1 MEPLTPRRAEVSHTK
16 IVATVGPA
24 SRSLECL
31 VRLIEAGV
39 DVFRINTAHGQR
51 DEHAETLV
59 RIRQADQQ
67 TGQPVAVLVDLAGP
81 KIRLG
86 ELPGDQLQCQSGQR
100 VRFVRSNGPLLPGEL
115 TTSYPCLVDE
125 LQVGDRLMLADGT
138 VAMLVRSRTADYVE
152 CEVVQPGILRSR
164 QGVNLPGV
172 KLRVP
177 ALSETDRDHAQWA
190 AQQGVDFLGLSFVRH
205 PDDVQALRELLRPYE
220 SAPQI
225 VAKIEKPEALEH
237 LEAIVRS
244 ADAVMVARGDL
255 GVETDIA
262 QIAVVQ
268 KQIVA
273 TCHRCRRPVIIAT
286 QMLDSMTHQRLPT
299 RAEATDVANA
309 ILDGTDA
316 CMLSGETAVGD
327 HPVEVVR
334 MMHRIA
340 LATEQICQVHRP
352 VWPGESPLA
361 VSGTAKA
368 PVDRPLEG
376 LDAITEATAQAAA
389 QLAEQLEAKMILVA
403 TATGTT
409 ALCLSKY
416 RSPVPVWGA
425 SPSEATLRRM
435 CLYWGV
441 VPLPGAPVQN
451 SADLLAYAI
460 QQGRQLGQLQ
470 PGDRVVLL
478 TGSDVTGRTH
488 NMIQVHVV

>member
-1 MEPLTPRRAEVSHTK
+1 MVEVPAHRTAASHTK

-24 SRSLECL
+24 SRSPECL
-31 VRLIEAGV
+31 AQLIEAGV

-51 DEHAETLV
+51 EEHAETLA
-59 RIRQADQQ
+59 RIRQASQQ
-67 TGQPVAVLVDLAGP
+67 VGQPVAVLVDLAGP

-86 ELPGDQLQCQSGQR
+86 EIPGGQLHCQAGQL

-115 TTSYPCLVDE
+115 TTSYPRLIDD

-138 VAMLVRSRTADYVE
+138 VSMVVRSRSADYVE
-152 CEVVQPGILRSR
+152 CEVVQPGVLRSR

-172 KLRVP
+172 KLSVP
-177 ALSETDRDHAQWA
+177 ALSEADTANARWA
-190 AQQGVDFLGLSFVRH
+190 AQQAVDFLGLSFVRR
-205 PDDVQALRELLRPYE
+205 PEDVAMLRELLQPYP

-225 VAKIEKPEALEH
+225 VAKIEKPEALQH
-237 LEAIVRS
+237 LEAIVQT

-273 TCHRCRRPVIIAT
+273 ACRRWRRPVIIAT
-286 QMLDSMTHQRLPT
+286 QMLESMTHEQLPT

-309 ILDGTDA
+309 ILDGADA
-316 CMLSGETAVGD
+316 CMLSAETAVGE
-327 HPVEVVR
+327 HPVAAVQ

-340 LATEQICQVHRP
+340 LATEPFERP
-352 VWPGESPLA
+352 YLPSLGE
-361 VSGTAKA
+361 
-368 PVDRPLEG
+368 PVAEETPTEG
-376 LDAITEATAQAAA
+376 LDPVTEATARAAG
-389 QLAEQLEAKMILVA
+389 QLAQQLGAKMLLVA
-403 TATGTT
+403 TATGAT

-416 RSPVPVWGA
+416 RFRTPVWGA

-441 VPLPGAPVQN
+441 VPLPTAPTEN
-451 SADLLAYAI
+451 IADLLAYAI
-460 QQGRQLGQLQ
+460 QKGRQIGQLQ
-470 PGDRVVLL
+470 PGDRIVLL

-488 NMIQVHVV
+488 NMIQVHTVP

>member
-1 MEPLTPRRAEVSHTK
+1 MAAVEMSRMTASHTK

-24 SRSLECL
+24 SRTPECL

-39 DVFRINTAHGQR
+39 DVFRINTAHGQLA
-51 DEHAETLV
+51 EHAETLD
-59 RIRQADQQ
+59 RIRQASRQV
-67 TGQPVAVLVDLAGP
+67 GQPVAVLVDLAGP

-86 ELPGDQLQCQSGQR
+86 EIPGGQLHCQMGQR

-115 TTSYPCLVDE
+115 TTTYPQLIDD

-138 VAMLVRSRTADYVE
+138 VAMLVRSRSADDVE

-172 KLRVP
+172 RLSLP
-177 ALSETDRDHAQWA
+177 ALSEADTASARWA
-190 AQQGVDFLGLSFVRH
+190 AQQGVDFLGLSFVRR
-205 PDDVQALRELLRPYE
+205 PEDVSMLRELLRPYP

-225 VAKIEKPEALEH
+225 VAKMEKPEALQH
-237 LEAIVRS
+237 LDTIIQA

-262 QIAVVQ
+262 QIAIVQ

-273 TCHRCRRPVIIAT
+273 ACRRWRRPVIIAT
-286 QMLDSMTHQRLPT
+286 QMLESMTNEQLPT

-309 ILDGTDA
+309 ILDGADA
-316 CMLSGETAVGD
+316 CMLSAETAVG
-327 HPVEVVR
+327 HNPVAAVE

-340 LATEQICQVHRP
+340 LATEPFDRP
-352 VWPGESPLA
+352 YLPSPGEPIA
-361 VSGTAKA
+361 
-368 PVDRPLEG
+368 EG
-376 LDAITEATAQAAA
+376 LDPVTEATARAAG
-389 QLAEQLEAKMILVA
+389 QLADQLGAKMLLVA
-403 TATGTT
+403 TATGAT

-416 RSPVPVWGA
+416 RFRVPVWGA

-441 VPLPGAPVQN
+441 VPLPAAPTEN

-460 QQGRQLGQLQ
+460 QKGRQLGYLQ

-488 NMIQVHVV
+488 NMIQVHTVLEGPVG